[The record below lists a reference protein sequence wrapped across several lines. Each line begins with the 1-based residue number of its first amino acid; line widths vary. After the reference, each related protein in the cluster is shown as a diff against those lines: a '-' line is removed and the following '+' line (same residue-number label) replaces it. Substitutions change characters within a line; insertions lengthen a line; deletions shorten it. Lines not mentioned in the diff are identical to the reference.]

1 MSNGHHRPI
10 VVGIDG
16 SSCALAAARWA
27 AGEARLRQ
35 GPLRFV
41 HAGGLPLGYVP
52 TMVDLATVHEAME
65 RQGRTW
71 LEEAR
76 AAVVGDGPVPELA
89 RAEGGAVAMLTTESA
104 DAAMLVLG
112 GRGAG
117 GISGLLL
124 GSTAAAVVG
133 RAKCPVVVVGGDLST
148 VDGHV
153 VLGVDGTE
161 RGEAAIGFAFAEAAA
176 RGRDLVAVH
185 TWTDTLLNEFLQVG
199 STLAIGPARDE
210 AKELLAERLAGWQ
223 EKYPDVKVTRVV
235 THERPV
241 PELLRQASGAVMV
254 VVGTRGRGGFPGLM
268 LGSTSQQ
275 LLQHSPCPVAVVPTG
290 VDSH

>member
-16 SSCALAAARWA
+16 SPSALAAARWA
-27 AGEARLRQ
+27 ATTASLQHR
-35 GPLRFV
+35 PLRFV
-41 HAGGLPLGYVP
+41 HAYGVPLAYTTSITDVDGLRK
-52 TMVDLATVHEAME
+52 AMTE
-65 RQGRTW
+65 QGQEW
-71 LEEAR
+71 LEDAR
-76 AAVVGDGPVPELA
+76 QAVAADGPVPELA
-89 RAEGGAVAMLTTESA
+89 AAEVGAGVLLTNETKS
-104 DAAMLVLG
+104 AAMLVLG
-112 GRGAG
+112 GRESG
-117 GISGLLL
+117 GIAGLLV

-133 RAKCPVVVVGGDLST
+133 HAHCPVVVVRGEVST
-148 VDGHV
+148 AGAI
-153 VLGVDGTE
+153 VLGVDGTTV
-161 RGEAAIGFAFAEAAA
+161 GETAIGFAFAEAAA

-275 LLQHSPCPVAVVPTG
+275 LLHHSPCPVAVVPTG
-290 VDSH
+290 TDTR